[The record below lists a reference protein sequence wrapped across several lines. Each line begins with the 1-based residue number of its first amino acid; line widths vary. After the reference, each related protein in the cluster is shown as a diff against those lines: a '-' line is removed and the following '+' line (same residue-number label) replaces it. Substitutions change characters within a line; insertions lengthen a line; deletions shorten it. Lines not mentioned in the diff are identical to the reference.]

1 MLLALAQ
8 LCSYLDLDG
17 FWVLTNHTPSL
28 YSAFHLPQQKQCH
41 SLLLQLDVTVQSH
54 PWHKKACLRKHYC
67 YSGAE
72 WEERASGGTEAHI
85 VSLRAAAL
93 LHCCFLL
100 QVLPPP
106 WARGAQPNDGK
117 VIHHWSTT
125 AANWISPPPINM
137 QSGLAKVS
145 RKGWGVVGV
154 KVGRGVRG
162 WGEKGAEGQQRVG
175 EPARFP
181 AWGSLLLE
189 GRWDLLSR
197 GKSSVTPLAS
207 SADLSSAIDTIWNL
221 SALPLPAYWQVLMTV
236 RAASRGPA
244 PAWGHGRA

>member
-1 MLLALAQ
+1 MALSP
-8 LCSYLDLDG
+8 LKP
-17 FWVLTNHTPSL
+17 HSL
-28 YSAFHLPQQKQCH
+28 SLFCLHLPQQKQCH
-41 SLLLQLDVTVQSH
+41 SLLLQLDVTVRSH
-54 PWHKKACLRKHYC
+54 PWHKKACLRKRYC

-72 WEERASGGTEAHI
+72 WEERASWGTEAHI
-85 VSLRAAAL
+85 VSLWAAAP

-106 WARGAQPNDGK
+106 WARGAWPNDGK

-145 RKGWGVVGV
+145 RKGWGGGGWGS
-154 KVGRGVRG
+154 VGRQRGEGLWIEGG
-162 WGEKGAEGQQRVG
+162 WGPVKGGRACLL
-175 EPARFP
+175 
-181 AWGSLLLE
+181 SCLLLLE
-189 GRWDLLSR
+189 GRWDLLSS

-221 SALPLPAYWQVLMTV
+221 SALLL
-236 RAASRGPA
+236 
-244 PAWGHGRA
+244 